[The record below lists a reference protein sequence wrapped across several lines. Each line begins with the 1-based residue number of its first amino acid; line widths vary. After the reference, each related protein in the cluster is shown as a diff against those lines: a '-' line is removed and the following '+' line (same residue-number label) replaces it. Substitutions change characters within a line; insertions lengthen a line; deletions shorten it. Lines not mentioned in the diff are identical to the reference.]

1 MGTGETQM
9 TTRHFTATAVGLAAA
24 ASIAIATIPG
34 GAFAA
39 SGHHHRHHTSGTVI
53 RTFDTHL
60 LDHANTARTNH
71 STHSYRMSH
80 KLWKVAHNWA
90 LHLAKTG
97 TLEHN
102 PKLESQISN
111 KCPRWT
117 TIGEN
122 VGVVYGKA
130 TNKQMFKAYM
140 NSPEHRANILDKHY
154 RQVGIASVKVIR
166 HHHVQEWDVMDFGN
180 HC

>member
-1 MGTGETQM
+1 MI
-9 TTRHFTATAVGLAAA
+9 RRVSATAISLAAA
-24 ASIAIATIPG
+24 ASIAVAAVPG
-34 GAFAA
+34 GALAA
-39 SGHHHRHHTSGTVI
+39 SGHHRHHTQHSTVI
-53 RTFDTHL
+53 RSFDSHL
-60 LDHANTARTNH
+60 LDHANNSRTNH
-71 STHSYRMSH
+71 STHAYRMSH
-80 KLWKVAHNWA
+80 KLWKVAHAWA

-102 PKLESQISN
+102 PKLESRISH
-111 KCPRWT
+111 KCPAWRN
-117 TIGEN
+117 IGEN

-154 RQVGIASVKVIR
+154 HQVGIASVKVVR